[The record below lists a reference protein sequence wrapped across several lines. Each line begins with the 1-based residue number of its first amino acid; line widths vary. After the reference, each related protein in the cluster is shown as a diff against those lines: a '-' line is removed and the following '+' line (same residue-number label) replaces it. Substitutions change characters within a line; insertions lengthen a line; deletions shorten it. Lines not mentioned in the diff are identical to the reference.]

1 MSLGTKKELELK
13 EKARY
18 LRTEIIKML
27 YHAKSGHAGG
37 SLSAVEILLV
47 LYYNQMRIDPDHPDW
62 EGRDRFIAS
71 KGHCVPALYVVLAD
85 KGFFAKKELESLRQ
99 LGSMLQG
106 HPDMKKT
113 PGIDMSTG
121 SLGLGLSAGI
131 GMGLAARL
139 DNRDYFTF
147 VLLGDGEI
155 NEGQIWEAS
164 MAAAKFKT
172 DNVITIIDN
181 NGVQLDGRT
190 DAIMPLGDI
199 CRKFEAFGWNAIMAD
214 GHDLRALDDAIDKAK
229 SVKGMPSVIVAKTV
243 KGKGVSF
250 MEGKHEWHGKVIG
263 DKEFEAAMSQLE
275 GCIAL

>member
-1 MSLGTKKELELK
+1 MSLGFKKELELK
-13 EKARY
+13 EKAWV
-18 LRTEIIKML
+18 LRREIIKML

-47 LYYNQMRIDPDHPDW
+47 LYYSQMRIDPDHPDW

-71 KGHCVPALYVVLAD
+71 KGHCAPAIYAILAD
-85 KGFFAKKELESLRQ
+85 KGFIATKELESLRQ
-99 LGSMLQG
+99 LGGMLQG

-131 GMGLAARL
+131 GMGLASRL

-147 VLLGDGEI
+147 VLLGDGEL
-155 NEGQIWEAS
+155 NEGQIWEAA
-164 MAAAKFKT
+164 MAAAKFKL
-172 DNVITIIDN
+172 DNVIAILDN
-181 NGVQLDGRT
+181 NGVQLDGKT
-190 DAIMPLGDI
+190 DEIMPLGDI
-199 CRKFEAFGWNAIMAD
+199 CRKFEAFGWNAIAAN
-214 GHDLRALDDAIDKAK
+214 GHDLRAMDDAIDKAK
-229 SVKGMPSVIVAKTV
+229 SVKGMPSIILARTV
-243 KGKGVSF
+243 KGKGISF
-250 MEGKHEWHGKVIG
+250 MEGKHEWHGMVIG